1 MDYLVMMMNNLLEKK
16 TYYQML
22 FNFYGNLLT
31 EKQKELFIAYYEND
45 FSLQEIADEFNI
57 SRNAVHDALKNAIK
71 NLEHF
76 EESLKLYKKYMLFEQ
91 LEEEYKYDSKC
102 MELLNKIKTGTVK
115 LDQVTIDKC
124 AVLINKYSADCSAE
138 I

>member
-1 MDYLVMMMNNLLEKK
+1 MKMNNLLEKK

-45 FSLQEIADEFNI
+45 FSLHEIAEEFGI
-57 SRNAVHDALKNAIK
+57 SRNAVHDALKNAVK

-76 EESLKLYKKYMLFEQ
+76 EESLNLFKKYTIFEK
-91 LEEEYKYDSKC
+91 LEEEYKDEPTC
-102 MELLNKIKTGTVK
+102 MELLNKIK
-115 LDQVTIDKC
+115 
-124 AVLINKYSADCSAE
+124 E
-138 I
+138 ME

>member
-1 MDYLVMMMNNLLEKK
+1 MNNLLEKK

-22 FNFYGNLLT
+22 FSFYGSLLT
-31 EKQKELFIAYYEND
+31 EKQIELFTAYYEND
-45 FSLQEIADEFNI
+45 FSLQEIADEFSI

-76 EESLKLYKKYMLFEQ
+76 EESLGLFRKYTNFEKLY
-91 LEEEYKYDSKC
+91 LEYQNDPKC
-102 MELLNKIKTGTVK
+102 IDLLNKIKETRTSF
-115 LDQVTIDKC
+115 IISSMSFS
-124 AVLINKYSADCSAE
+124 LILPRPLRRRKA

>member
-1 MDYLVMMMNNLLEKK
+1 MKMNNLLEKK
-16 TYYQML
+16 THYQML

-45 FSLQEIADEFNI
+45 FSLQEIADEFGI

-76 EESLKLYKKYMLFEQ
+76 EESLKLYKKYNLFEQ
-91 LEEEYKYDSKC
+91 LEEEYKDDSKC
-102 MELLNKIKTGTVK
+102 MELLNKIR
-115 LDQVTIDKC
+115 
-124 AVLINKYSADCSAE
+124 E
-138 I
+138 ME

>member
-1 MDYLVMMMNNLLEKK
+1 MMMNNLLEKK

-102 MELLNKIKTGTVK
+102 MELLNKIK
-115 LDQVTIDKC
+115 
-124 AVLINKYSADCSAE
+124 E
-138 I
+138 ME

>member
-1 MDYLVMMMNNLLEKK
+1 MDYLVKKMNSLLEKK

-45 FSLQEIADEFNI
+45 FSLQEIADEFSI
-57 SRNAVHDALKNAIK
+57 SRNAVHDALKNAVK

-76 EESLKLYKKYMLFEQ
+76 EESLKLFEKYTLLEH
-91 LEEEYKYDSKC
+91 LEEEYKDNPKC
-102 MELLNKIKTGTVK
+102 MELLNKIR
-115 LDQVTIDKC
+115 
-124 AVLINKYSADCSAE
+124 E
-138 I
+138 ME

>member
-1 MDYLVMMMNNLLEKK
+1 MNNLLEKK

-45 FSLQEIADEFNI
+45 FSLHEIAEEFGI
-57 SRNAVHDALKNAIK
+57 SRNAVHDALKNAVK

-76 EESLKLYKKYMLFEQ
+76 EELH
-91 LEEEYKYDSKC
+91 
-102 MELLNKIKTGTVK
+102 
-115 LDQVTIDKC
+115 
-124 AVLINKYSADCSAE
+124 
-138 I
+138 